1 MNNRKLVVILMIIVA
16 ILIIALVG
24 AIIYIVAKENKNSN
38 NTVVVNNNKTEN
50 TTQNEADTNNNIDE
64 PDIDDEQTK
73 AMAIK
78 SFNAQF
84 ETYKKED
91 NSSNQIKALISS
103 IETNN
108 ATREDDHKINLS
120 TDGITKVDQ
129 LLSDKKYKVEFL
141 TDVEG
146 YINEV
151 IITENGANTGTSQTP
166 NQTPSGT
173 SDLQAAIF
181 NAKFNNYIGN
191 ITGSKINDLL
201 RIATE
206 SVTNDPSHP
215 ITINSN
221 TITDL
226 SEIMPT
232 ETYMITPAYDSAGYI
247 NTLNIDKIM

>member
-1 MNNRKLVVILMIIVA
+1 MKFFSVDSPLYKFMNRLMDVFKLNCMWLLCSLPIVTM
-16 ILIIALVG
+16 G
-24 AIIYIVAKENKNSN
+24 AATTAAYTITLKM
-38 NTVVVNNNKTEN
+38 VN
-50 TTQNEADTNNNIDE
+50 DE
-64 PDIDDEQTK
+64 
-73 AMAIK
+73 
-78 SFNAQF
+78 
-84 ETYKKED
+84 
-91 NSSNQIKALISS
+91 
-103 IETNN
+103 
-108 ATREDDHKINLS
+108 
-120 TDGITKVDQ
+120 
-129 LLSDKKYKVEFL
+129 
-141 TDVEG
+141 EG

-173 SDLQAAIF
+173 SDLHAAIF

>member
-1 MNNRKLVVILMIIVA
+1 MFTSSLVAKDRSTSLTTRLGVSPMKSIDYILGYSISVLPIVLIQNILFFMTAMLLGLNFSINIIYTILVSIPISLLFISLG
-16 ILIIALVG
+16 ILIG
-24 AIIYIVAKENKNSN
+24 
-38 NTVVVNNNKTEN
+38 T
-50 TTQNEADTNNNIDE
+50 
-64 PDIDDEQTK
+64 
-73 AMAIK
+73 
-78 SFNAQF
+78 
-84 ETYKKED
+84 
-91 NSSNQIKALISS
+91 
-103 IETNN
+103 
-108 ATREDDHKINLS
+108 
-120 TDGITKVDQ
+120 
-129 LLSDKKYKVEFL
+129 
-141 TDVEG
+141 
-146 YINEV
+146 
-151 IITENGANTGTSQTP
+151 ITENGANTGTSQTP

-191 ITGSKINDLL
+191 ITGSKINELL

-247 NTLNIDKIM
+247 NSLNIDKIM

>member
-1 MNNRKLVVILMIIVA
+1 MNIIKIYEKYRIPYHLQMHMLKVTA
-16 ILIIALVG
+16 CCMLIIDNL
-24 AIIYIVAKENKNSN
+24 KENVEINREKLIRIALLHDMGNMAKMS
-38 NTVVVNNNKTEN
+38 
-50 TTQNEADTNNNIDE
+50 
-64 PDIDDEQTK
+64 DEQ
-73 AMAIK
+73 I
-78 SFNAQF
+78 
-84 ETYKKED
+84 ED
-91 NSSNQIKALISS
+91 PEFATIRNKYISMYGK
-103 IETNN
+103 
-108 ATREDDHKINLS
+108 DDHKINLS

-173 SDLQAAIF
+173 SDLHAAIF

>member
-50 TTQNEADTNNNIDE
+50 TTRNEADTNNNIDD

-78 SFNAQF
+78 AFNAQF

-91 NSSNQIKALISS
+91 NSSNQIKALISL

-108 ATREDDHKINLS
+108 ATREDDHKVDIS
-120 TDGITKVDQ
+120 TDGITKIDQ

-191 ITGSKINDLL
+191 ITGSKINELL

-247 NTLNIDKIM
+247 NSLNIDKIM

>member
-50 TTQNEADTNNNIDE
+50 TTRNEADTNNNIYD

-78 SFNAQF
+78 AFNAQF

-91 NSSNQIKALISS
+91 NSSNQIKALISL

-166 NQTPSGT
+166 AGT

-191 ITGSKINDLL
+191 ITGSKINELL